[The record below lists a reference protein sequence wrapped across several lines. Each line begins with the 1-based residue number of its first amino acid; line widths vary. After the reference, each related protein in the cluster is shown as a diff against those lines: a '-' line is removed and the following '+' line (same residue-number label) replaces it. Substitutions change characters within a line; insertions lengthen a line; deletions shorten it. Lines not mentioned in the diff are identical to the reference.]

1 MFQPAPSLPGHY
13 EMLECLYRKETNDPG
28 DAGAV
33 HRIQVNGQI
42 WCLKQISTEK
52 RYAVRSILRFEE
64 RFPASSPI
72 RRNSLLIGHHG
83 HRIEGDKLLYFQEYV
98 PQPGPLG
105 ASPNLKD
112 PAFRSRLALDVLL
125 LQRRLLQAQL
135 VFSDL
140 DERNLVIDQTGRLR
154 ILDLEGLL
162 CADDARVMGLFFS
175 FYSVNLA
182 SLLMDTVLQ
191 TGWNRGRFLEALGCP
206 LFHRE
211 KLDPQKVKDVARRA
225 AGERTLWVPALEAI
239 LGQDPIA
246 LAPEFYEYLVNL
258 FRSTEAPA
266 SVEMKEKS
274 SLVPSVPRPFM
285 SSVPQLP
292 RTEEPAGSGHLP
304 KSSPAGAGVCVT
316 VERPAAA
323 AVLAVAAREP
333 VEQISWNGQHV
344 ATIIRK
350 DYLPD
355 RTTFVTPDNYYQQA
369 GMVVYPKGGVI
380 KRHLH
385 LPIQRHLVGTSEALL
400 VKKGRVEADLHAID
414 KSLLGT
420 WTLEEGDLILLAGG
434 GHGFRCLED
443 TVLMEI
449 KQGPYTGLVEKEH
462 F

>member
-1 MFQPAPSLPGHY
+1 MFQPALSLPRHF
-13 EMLECLYRKETNDPG
+13 EMLECLYRKETNDPS

-33 HRIQVNGQI
+33 HRIQVDGQI

-52 RYAVRSILRFEE
+52 RYAVRSIRRFEE
-64 RFPASSPI
+64 SFPVSSPI

-83 HRIEGDKLLYFQEYV
+83 HRIEGDKLLYFQEYL
-98 PQPGPLG
+98 PQTTALG
-105 ASPNLKD
+105 SSPNLKD

-135 VFSDL
+135 VFADL

-191 TGWNRGRFLEALGCP
+191 TGWNRGRFLQALGCP

-211 KLDPQKVKDVARRA
+211 KLDPQKVRDVARKA
-225 AGERTLWVPALEAI
+225 AGERAPWVPALEAI
-239 LGQDPIA
+239 LGQDLLA
-246 LAPEFYEYLVNL
+246 LAPEFYEYLVKL
-258 FRSTEAPA
+258 VGATERIAGVDTREKLSLAP
-266 SVEMKEKS
+266 SEPQ
-274 SLVPSVPRPFM
+274 PSVNSAPQVSPIETTAGNACLRKAGT
-285 SSVPQLP
+285 SVC
-292 RTEEPAGSGHLP
+292 A
-304 KSSPAGAGVCVT
+304 T
-316 VERPAAA
+316 VEQPKVAA
-323 AVLAVAAREP
+323 LNTVAAREP
-333 VEQISWNGQHV
+333 VEQITWNGQHV

-355 RTTFVTPDNYYQQA
+355 GTTFVTPDNYYQQA
-369 GMVVYPKGGVI
+369 GMVVYPKGGII

-420 WTLEEGDLILLAGG
+420 WILEQGDLILLAGG

>member
-1 MFQPAPSLPGHY
+1 MFQPALSLPRHY

-33 HRIQVNGQI
+33 YRIEINGQI
-42 WCLKQISTEK
+42 WCLKQICTEK
-52 RYAVRSILRFEE
+52 RYAVRSIRRFEE
-64 RFPASSPI
+64 SFPASSPI

-83 HRIEGDKLLYFQEYV
+83 HRIEGDKLLYFQEYL
-98 PQPGPLG
+98 PQAAALG
-105 ASPNLKD
+105 SSSNLKD

-135 VFSDL
+135 VFADL

-225 AGERTLWVPALEAI
+225 AGERTPWVPALEAI
-239 LGQDPIA
+239 LGQDPLA
-246 LAPEFYEYLVNL
+246 LAPEFYEYLVKL
-258 FRSTEAPA
+258 VGATEPIAG
-266 SVEMKEKS
+266 VDTREKL
-274 SLVPSVPRPFM
+274 SLVPSEPQP
-285 SSVPQLP
+285 SVNSAPQIP
-292 RTEEPAGSGHLP
+292 RTETTTGNRHLR
-304 KSSPAGAGVCVT
+304 KASAGVCAMIEQREV
-316 VERPAAA
+316 AA
-323 AVLAVAAREP
+323 LNAVAAREP
-333 VEQISWNGQHV
+333 VEQITWNGQHV

-369 GMVVYPKGGVI
+369 GMVVYPKGGII

-420 WTLEEGDLILLAGG
+420 WILEEGDLILLAGG

>member
-1 MFQPAPSLPGHY
+1 MFQPAPSLPRHY
-13 EMLECLYRKETNDPG
+13 QLLECLHRKETNDPG
-28 DAGAV
+28 DAGSV
-33 HRIQVNGQI
+33 HLIQVDGQI
-42 WCLKQISTEK
+42 WCLKQISTGK
-52 RYAVRSILRFEE
+52 RYAVRSIRRFEE
-64 RFPASSPI
+64 SFPPSSPI

-83 HRIEGDKLLYFQEYV
+83 HRIEADKLLYFQEYL
-98 PQPGPLG
+98 PQAGPLG
-105 ASPNLKD
+105 SSPSLKD

-162 CADDARVMGLFFS
+162 CVDDARVMGLFFS

-182 SLLMDTVLQ
+182 SLFMNTVLQ

-211 KLDPQKVKDVARRA
+211 RLDSQKVKDVARRA

-239 LGQDPIA
+239 LGHDPIA
-246 LAPEFYEYLVNL
+246 LTPEFYEYLVKL
-258 FRSTEAPA
+258 FRA
-266 SVEMKEKS
+266 
-274 SLVPSVPRPFM
+274 
-285 SSVPQLP
+285 
-292 RTEEPAGSGHLP
+292 EER
-304 KSSPAGAGVCVT
+304 PAGADVKGQPSLRWSAPEPFTNSSPQPLRTEASAGNGHLRKSSAVSASICAT
-316 VERPAAA
+316 VEQPET
-323 AVLAVAAREP
+323 VPVDAVAVRLP
-333 VEQISWNGQHV
+333 VEQVTWSGQHV

-420 WTLEEGDLILLAGG
+420 WILEQGDLILLAGG

>member
-1 MFQPAPSLPGHY
+1 
-13 EMLECLYRKETNDPG
+13 MLECLYRKETNDPG

-33 HRIQVNGQI
+33 HRIQVAGQI
-42 WCLKQISTEK
+42 WCHKHISTEK
-52 RYAVRSILRFEE
+52 RYAVRSIRRFEE
-64 RFPASSPI
+64 SFPASSPI

-83 HRIEGDKLLYFQEYV
+83 HRIEGDKLLYFQEYLS
-98 PQPGPLG
+98 QAAPLTR
-105 ASPNLKD
+105 SPNLKD

-140 DERNLVIDQTGRLR
+140 DERNLVIDQTGCLR

-162 CADDARVMGLFFS
+162 CTDDARVMGLFFS

-211 KLDPQKVKDVARRA
+211 RLDPQKVKVVARRA

-246 LAPEFYEYLVNL
+246 LAPEFYEYLVDL
-258 FRSTEAPA
+258 FRTTETPA

-274 SLVPSVPRPFM
+274 SLVPSAPRPFM
-285 SSVPQLP
+285 SPAPQLL
-292 RTEEPAGSGHLP
+292 RTEALAGNGHLP
-304 KSSPAGAGVCVT
+304 KSRPAGAGVGVT
-316 VERPAAA
+316 VEQPEAA
-323 AVLAVAAREP
+323 AVVAVAAREP

>member
-1 MFQPAPSLPGHY
+1 MFQPAPSLPRHY
-13 EMLECLYRKETNDPG
+13 EVLECLYRKETNDPG

-33 HRIQVNGQI
+33 HRIRVEGQS
-42 WCLKQISTEK
+42 WCLKQISTRK
-52 RYAVRSILRFEE
+52 SYAVRSIRRFEE
-64 RFPASSPI
+64 SFPPSSPI

-83 HRIEGDKLLYFQEYV
+83 HRLEGDKLHYFQEYL
-98 PQPGPLG
+98 PQAGPLG
-105 ASPNLKD
+105 PSSKD
-112 PAFRSRLALDVLL
+112 PAFRSRMALDVLL
-125 LQRRLLQAQL
+125 LQRRLLQEQL
-135 VFSDL
+135 LFSDL

-182 SLLMDTVLQ
+182 SFLMSTVLQ
-191 TGWNRGRFLEALGCP
+191 TGWNRVRLLESLGCP

-211 KLDPQKVKDVARRA
+211 RLDPAKVKDVAKQA
-225 AGERTLWVPALEAI
+225 AGEGTPWLEALEAI
-239 LGQDPIA
+239 LGHDPIV
-246 LAPEFYEYLVNL
+246 LAPEFYEYLVKL
-258 FRSTEAPA
+258 FRLVQAPGRSRTTSPSQPPKTDA
-266 SVEMKEKS
+266 S
-274 SLVPSVPRPFM
+274 
-285 SSVPQLP
+285 
-292 RTEEPAGSGHLP
+292 AGNGHLRNP
-304 KSSPAGAGVCVT
+304 TSMIGSACAT
-316 VERPAAA
+316 VEQTDDIPADAAA
-323 AVLAVAAREP
+323 TGQA
-333 VEQISWNGQHV
+333 VEQITWNGQRV
-344 ATIIRK
+344 ATIIRN

-369 GMVVYPKGGVI
+369 GMVVYPKGGII

-400 VKKGRVEADLHAID
+400 VKKGRVEVDLHALD

-420 WTLEEGDLILLAGG
+420 WILEQGDLILLAGG

-443 TVLMEI
+443 TVLLEI